1 MATTKLNIGKIP
13 ISKGEYQE
21 GTAYQRLNQVTML
34 GSTYQSKIDD
44 NTSAPAQMGADGA
57 VENINTDKW
66 LCIAVGNVSAARKVV
81 YNNETSGLEA
91 GNVQEAIDEVGSKV
105 SDLTAGIS
113 HESVQESDDCIEFA
127 SDSGKVVG
135 KIDKDGAD
143 FTSLKRNG
151 VEVITEHQD
160 ISGLA
165 TKKEVEE
172 KESHNMNLSNVSFI
186 PIFGQS
192 LSVGAAATPVI
203 TTKNKYPAA
212 LMFNIGIRCSQK
224 SESSFTSFIELHET
238 EAGKTNDSAGV
249 GETVASGCVEQ
260 LIELICRDY
269 GINPYSSYWD
279 NHKFLF
285 GSFGSGSKTIAMLTE
300 TPESGIGFY
309 QGVVNAMKAAKRICD
324 EKGWTLNIPA
334 WIWIQ
339 GETDQKMKT
348 PKADYKEALV
358 NLAKQFDIDAKAV
371 TGQDNEVKC
380 ICYQTAS
387 QNIVG
392 ATTTPMF
399 ASTAMDIPT
408 AQMELVRDN
417 GMFVASA
424 PVYILDHSEKEPIH
438 LSATGEK
445 MLGLYCG
452 KALKS
457 VLDSSFKQ
465 KGITPQSFLVSE
477 NNITIK
483 CSVPCPPLHSDTYYV
498 NEVENFGFKV
508 LNSSNLD
515 IISSVKLFF
524 DEIRISCSESPIGCK
539 LMYGFNGTKG
549 KDGRIEG
556 SRGNVCDNGNH
567 IYHGDIN
574 SHDYTLANYLYS
586 FIYTIEH

>member
-1 MATTKLNIGKIP
+1 MKKILVLLVLVIFCIGTFAQNYRTVIHIGKDSLYIP
-13 ISKGEYQE
+13 NE
-21 GTAYQRLNQVTML
+21 
-34 GSTYQSKIDD
+34 KIDSISFDTKKGD
-44 NTSAPAQMGADGA
+44 NTVKTILRYDT
-57 VENINTDKW
+57 V
-66 LCIAVGNVSAARKVV
+66 NVVV
-81 YNNETSGLEA
+81 KDTS
-91 GNVQEAIDEVGSKV
+91 
-105 SDLTAGIS
+105 
-113 HESVQESDDCIEFA
+113 
-127 SDSGKVVG
+127 
-135 KIDKDGAD
+135 
-143 FTSLKRNG
+143 FTSL
-151 VEVITEHQD
+151 
-160 ISGLA
+160 
-165 TKKEVEE
+165 
-172 KESHNMNLSNVSFI
+172 NLSNVSFI

-212 LMFNIGIRCSQK
+212 LMFNTGIRCSQK
-224 SESSFTSFIELHET
+224 NESSFKSFVELHET

-348 PKADYKEALV
+348 PKDDYKEALV
-358 NLAKQFDIDAKAV
+358 NLARQFDADAKAV
-371 TGQDNEVKC
+371 TGQENEVKC

-392 ATTTPMF
+392 TTTTPTF

-417 GMFVASA
+417 DMFVASA

-457 VLDSSFKQ
+457 VLSQKKHTSLYPVKWKVIGNDLLVELSKNIRVDS
-465 KGITPQSFLVSE
+465 I
-477 NNITIK
+477 N
-483 CSVPCPPLHSDTYYV
+483 V
-498 NEVENFGFKV
+498 NSVENLGFII
-508 LNSSNLD
+508 LNNKNAN
-515 IISSVKLFF
+515 IIN
-524 DEIRISCSESPIGCK
+524 EISIIGDVVHISCYQSPLNCK
-539 LMYGFNGTKG
+539 MFYGFNGKKG
-549 KDGRIEG
+549 KDGRKDG
-556 SRGNVCDNGNH
+556 SRGNIVESSDSSST
-567 IYHGDIN
+567 DIF
-574 SHDYTLANYLYS
+574 DDYLYS
-586 FIYTIEH
+586 FGIEIK

>member
-1 MATTKLNIGKIP
+1 
-13 ISKGEYQE
+13 
-21 GTAYQRLNQVTML
+21 
-34 GSTYQSKIDD
+34 
-44 NTSAPAQMGADGA
+44 
-57 VENINTDKW
+57 
-66 LCIAVGNVSAARKVV
+66 
-81 YNNETSGLEA
+81 
-91 GNVQEAIDEVGSKV
+91 
-105 SDLTAGIS
+105 
-113 HESVQESDDCIEFA
+113 
-127 SDSGKVVG
+127 
-135 KIDKDGAD
+135 
-143 FTSLKRNG
+143 
-151 VEVITEHQD
+151 
-160 ISGLA
+160 
-165 TKKEVEE
+165 
-172 KESHNMNLSNVSFI
+172 MNLSNVSFI